1 MLTHREFSSPGARLV
16 ASLALACA
24 VAATG
29 AIAAVDPPLVEITAG
44 RLVLD
49 DSPLPPPA
57 PVAGDPIVLPDP
69 WIVNRPA
76 AKGYAWYLF
85 DWTLAE
91 PPESVYAVYLP
102 GTLVQAQVFVNDTLI
117 GATGDLGGRLPQSW
131 ERSQAFAIPFALAH
145 QGINRLAIR
154 VNVPSA
160 RLGGLDPLVV
170 GPSADVR
177 RLAFA
182 GLMVHEIG
190 PALVSVT
197 IVVLGLFILALWT
210 RRRDATYALFGA
222 SAILWGAH
230 TLISALPT
238 DPIPP
243 PHWGIWW
250 HGMYLAFVC
259 LLCLFCLRFT
269 EVRWPLYQRIVI
281 GYAFA
286 VVPVLYAASAADVLV
301 RAAVVVRAGGIL
313 LVGIALF
320 AVARYA
326 TRMRNTESVLLF
338 VAGAVSTSFAVHD
351 WLAANDPY
359 QMRELWLVPYAALA
373 FLVLVGWILIDR
385 FVRALN
391 EAERSNV
398 DLERLVTEKSA
409 ALALQLARTQ
419 EARDAAQ
426 AADRAKSRFLAA
438 ASHDLRQPLH
448 ALGLFAAQLPAHVR
462 DHEGVQLADRIRGS
476 VESLESLLSAL
487 LDISKLDAGAV
498 EPRPQAVA
506 LDPLFARLASDFA
519 PIALENGLKL
529 AIVPT
534 RRVVRS
540 DPVLLERILR
550 NLVDNALKQTRAGG
564 VVIGARPRG
573 NEVAIEVHDSGPGIA
588 AGERER
594 VFEEFYQI
602 GNPERDRA
610 RGLGLG
616 LAIVRRLAELLGHRV
631 EVDSEPGRGSVFRIV
646 ARRDDPPPVAVPE
659 AVAPPPGSLAGR
671 RILVVDDEADV
682 RVGTASLLASWG
694 GDCVAAA
701 TVDEALDR
709 AGGRAPDAMIVDWRL
724 AAGATGFD
732 AVARLRAAFGAAIP
746 ALIVSGASAPD
757 DLARI
762 KASGMPLL
770 HKPVA
775 PAKLRSAIAFL
786 LAPGSD
792 AGR

>member
-1 MLTHREFSSPGARLV
+1 MLTHREFSSPGRRIFTAIVL
-16 ASLALACA
+16 ACTLALAPAAGA
-24 VAATG
+24 VA
-29 AIAAVDPPLVEITAG
+29 PPLQELVSG
-44 RLVLD
+44 RFVQN
-49 DSPLPPPA
+49 DSPLPPTA
-57 PVAGDPIVLPDP
+57 ANAGEPIMLPDP
-69 WIVNRPA
+69 WSVNRPA

-91 PPESVYAVYLP
+91 PPEAVYVVYLP
-102 GTLVQAQVFVNDTLI
+102 GTNVQAQVFVNDTLV
-117 GATGDLGGRLPQSW
+117 GATGDLGGRLPRSW
-131 ERSQAFAIPFALAH
+131 ERSQAFAIPFALPH
-145 QGINRLAIR
+145 QGSNRIAVR
-154 VNVPSA
+154 VNVPA
-160 RLGGLDPLVV
+160 AWAGGLAPIVV
-170 GPSADVR
+170 GPSVEVR

-182 GLMVHEIG
+182 DLMVHEIG

-197 IVVLGLFILALWT
+197 IIVLGLFILALWT
-210 RRRDATYALFGA
+210 RRREPTYALFGA

-230 TLISALPT
+230 TLVSALPAI
-238 DPIPP
+238 PIPQ
-243 PHWGIWW
+243 PHWSVWW
-250 HGMYLAFVC
+250 HGIYLAFVC

-269 EVRWPLYQRIVI
+269 GARWPLYQRVVI

-286 VVPVLYAASAADVLV
+286 VVPVLYLAVAADV
-301 RAAVVVRAGGIL
+301 AADTAVAIRAGGIL
-313 LVGIALF
+313 LVGVALF

-326 TRMRNTESVLLF
+326 VRMRNTESALLLG
-338 VAGAVSTSFAVHD
+338 AGAVSTAFAVHD
-351 WLAANDPY
+351 WRAANDPY
-359 QMRELWLVPYAALA
+359 QIREVWLVPYAALA

-398 DLERLVTEKSA
+398 ELERRVTEKSA

-462 DHEGVQLADRIRGS
+462 DAEGTGLADRIRGS

-498 EPRPQAVA
+498 EAHPQPVA
-506 LDPLFARLASDFA
+506 LDALFARLASDFA
-519 PIALENGLKL
+519 PIALERGLKL
-529 AIVPT
+529 ALVPT
-534 RRVVRS
+534 RHVVRS

-550 NLVDNALKQTRAGG
+550 NLVDNALKHTTSGG
-564 VVIGARPRG
+564 VVVGARPRG
-573 NEVAIEVHDSGPGIA
+573 AAIVIEVHDSGAGIPA
-588 AGERER
+588 SERER

-602 GNPERDRA
+602 ANPERDRS

-616 LAIVRRLAELLGHRV
+616 LAIVRRLAGLLGHRI
-631 EVDSEPGRGSVFRIV
+631 EVDSEPGRGSTFRVFAERDRTTRLPRAESV
-646 ARRDDPPPVAVPE
+646 ATPA
-659 AVAPPPGSLAGR
+659 GSLAGR

-682 RVGTASLLASWG
+682 RVGTANLLASWG
-694 GDCVAAA
+694 SDCVAAA
-701 TVDEALDR
+701 SVDEAIAS
-709 AGGRAPDAMIVDWRL
+709 AGHRPPDAMIVDWRL

-746 ALIVSGASAPD
+746 ALIVSGASAPE
-757 DLARI
+757 DLALI
-762 KASGMPLL
+762 KATGMPLL

-786 LAPGSD
+786 LGA
-792 AGR
+792 R